1 MRFENS
7 IRAFC
12 ALLSF
17 VVLPLRAEELTIPGT
32 GDGME
37 IVKAL
42 AAAFLVENPQTI
54 VNIPLSTGS
63 GGGIAAVG
71 TGSAIMGRVARSLT
85 ESERAQGI
93 RLIPVFNVP
102 SAIFVN
108 PAAKINEL
116 SYQQLRAIYAG
127 EITNWQEIGGPDLK
141 IKIVRRENEDST
153 LNALRANM
161 PGWKDLV
168 ITPRSK
174 TDVTTQDAIRSV
186 RDTVGAI
193 GFGPFT
199 NALGEGI
206 VVLKI
211 EGKDPAK
218 PNYPCAV
225 QVGLIFKDAALHPGA
240 KAFMEFVQTAK
251 AKAVISSFGA
261 APAGE

>member
-7 IRAFC
+7 TRAFC

-17 VVLPLRAEELTIPGT
+17 VVVPLHAEEFNIPGT

-42 AAAFLVENPQTI
+42 AAAFLVENPQTL
-54 VNIPLSTGS
+54 VNIPVSTGS
-63 GGGIAAVG
+63 GGGVAAVG

-93 RLIPVFNVP
+93 RLTPVFNVP

-108 PAAKINEL
+108 PAAKIKEL

-153 LNALRANM
+153 LTALRANM

-168 ITPRSK
+168 ISPRSK
-174 TDVTTQDAIRSV
+174 TDVTTQDAIGSV
-186 RDTVGAI
+186 RDTAGAI

-206 VVLKI
+206 AVLKI
-211 EGKDPAK
+211 EGRDPTK
-218 PNYPCAV
+218 PNYPSAV
-225 QVGLIFKDAALHPGA
+225 QVSFIFKDAVLNPGA
-240 KAFMEFVQTAK
+240 QAFMEFVRTTK
-251 AKAVISSFGA
+251 AKALISSLGA
-261 APAGE
+261 TPAGE